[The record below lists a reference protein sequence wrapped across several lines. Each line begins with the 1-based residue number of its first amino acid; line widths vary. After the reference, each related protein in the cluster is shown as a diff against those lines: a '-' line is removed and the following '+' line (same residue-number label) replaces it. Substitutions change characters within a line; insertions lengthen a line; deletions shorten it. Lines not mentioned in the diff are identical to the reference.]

1 MIKKSCIFSFRA
13 RKKRSA
19 EVLVSNV
26 FFAFTE
32 DIFLNYSKRI
42 RPKAYE
48 TTEKEFLLIGLLF
61 ISFMNNSTIYIF
73 HWRVHFW
80 ISITKNL
87 HLHLTRALFKMTTQ
101 IYKFNNILIDCVV
114 VLLY

>member
-61 ISFMNNSTIYIF
+61 ISFMNNSTIDG
-73 HWRVHFW
+73 
-80 ISITKNL
+80 STS
-87 HLHLTRALFKMTTQ
+87 
-101 IYKFNNILIDCVV
+101 
-114 VLLY
+114 

>member
-61 ISFMNNSTIYIF
+61 ISFMNNSTICEYSYGRINQKCRQVVSF
-73 HWRVHFW
+73 
-80 ISITKNL
+80 
-87 HLHLTRALFKMTTQ
+87 
-101 IYKFNNILIDCVV
+101 IL
-114 VLLY
+114 L

>member
-61 ISFMNNSTIYIF
+61 ISFMNNSTIYIYIQF
-73 HWRVHFW
+73 GGIVHQNKDEAKLRFF
-80 ISITKNL
+80 SS
-87 HLHLTRALFKMTTQ
+87 FMTH
-101 IYKFNNILIDCVV
+101 
-114 VLLY
+114 